1 MENVS
6 QLWELLASNGLAG
19 VLLGVGV
26 FLLVY
31 LGRFSGFVKDGK
43 IARIAAAV
51 SSLLVG
57 GAAIGD
63 VDSNVSSIVA
73 ILVSGLIHELSEFI
87 SEKRSKEEE

>member
-6 QLWELLASNGLAG
+6 QLWELIASNGLAG

-43 IARIAAAV
+43 IARISAALSA
-51 SSLLVG
+51 LMVG
-57 GAAIGD
+57 GASVGD

-87 SEKRSKEEE
+87 SAKRKE